1 MRLPSEGFEK
11 TSDKHRQC
19 ENSKHQYQ
27 CQPLCTWHCQ
37 VGNPSK
43 VIYLGRLLVF
53 GLTLG
58 CPGLALLAPVYPFH
72 LPLSAEWV
80 SSYYITGSGCTHWP
94 EQQASQTCSV
104 EEGLVNHA
112 LRPD

>member
-1 MRLPSEGFEK
+1 M
-11 TSDKHRQC
+11 
-19 ENSKHQYQ
+19 
-27 CQPLCTWHCQ
+27 
-37 VGNPSK
+37 
-43 VIYLGRLLVF
+43 F

-80 SSYYITGSGCTHWP
+80 SSYYTSGFRWL
-94 EQQASQTCSV
+94 EQQASQTCTA

>member
-1 MRLPSEGFEK
+1 MRVFCLLVLQKLLTDIGSAK
-11 TSDKHRQC
+11 TQRINISV
-19 ENSKHQYQ
+19 N
-27 CQPLCTWHCQ
+27 PFAL
-37 VGNPSK
+37 GNPSK

-80 SSYYITGSGCTHWP
+80 SSYYTTGFRSTHTG
-94 EQQASQTCSV
+94 QNNKQTKRV
-104 EEGLVNHA
+104 LQRKV
-112 LRPD
+112 